1 TFSFN
6 SLGGHSRPR
15 NDTKVKNI
23 WFIESA
29 SHRSL
34 KFGQACAI
42 ESASLHNPRHTI
54 NLLTTA
60 NMSAQCEYCRILSAL
75 PNFRTQEPNLTEAFQ
90 STPME
95 AWYRQ
100 GRYKRSRFRVEH
112 LSDALRYATLWK
124 HGGIYLDHDEIS
136 LKSLDGLNN
145 CLVIENEGRPANGIL
160 IFDKGHRFL
169 KTVMGKCAET
179 YNPYEWAV
187 CGPNVL
193 ERLYQN
199 GESLARDL
207 TYLKAETFLPVHWS
221 LWNWLFDPKRS
232 TSVFQMVRRSYG
244 VHLSNL
250 LSKNA
255 TFRIGSG
262 SAYELLAIWNCPR
275 VYEHLVSKK
284 GAK

>member
-1 TFSFN
+1 
-6 SLGGHSRPR
+6 
-15 NDTKVKNI
+15 KNI

-29 SHRSL
+29 SHRNL

-42 ESASLHNPRHTI
+42 ESASLHNPGHTI

-60 NMSAQCEYCRILSAL
+60 NLSAQCEYCRILSAL
-75 PNFRTQEPNLTEAFQ
+75 PNFRTQAPNLTEIFQ

-100 GRYKRSRFRVEH
+100 GTYKRSRYHVEH

-136 LKSLDGLNN
+136 LKSLGGLNN
-145 CLVIENEGRPANGIL
+145 CLVIEAKGRPANGIL
-160 IFDKGHRFL
+160 IFDKGHRYL
-169 KTVMGKCAET
+169 KTVMGRCAKT
-179 YNPYEWAV
+179 YNYYEFAT
-187 CGPNVL
+187 CGPNL
-193 ERLYQN
+193 LRDLYQD
-199 GESLARDL
+199 GESSAKDL
-207 TYLKAETFLPVHWS
+207 TYLEPETFLPVNWGS
-221 LWNWLFDPKRS
+221 WNMLFDPKKT

-244 VHLSNL
+244 VHLSNF
-250 LSKNA
+250 LSKGT

-275 VYEHLVSKK
+275 VYQHLVSKK
-284 GAK
+284 GTK